1 MVWTFALVFG
11 IFISTLLVFSL
22 SPIEISFLSVNI
34 VLLSILKAGL
44 ILTITKI
51 LFHIKDMDKGMVDE
65 EGEIQE
71 IDKNSSLP
79 YFLAWF
85 LIFIQLIYISTS
97 FAY

>member
-11 IFISTLLVFSL
+11 IFISTLLICSL

>member
-11 IFISTLLVFSL
+11 IFISTLLIFSL